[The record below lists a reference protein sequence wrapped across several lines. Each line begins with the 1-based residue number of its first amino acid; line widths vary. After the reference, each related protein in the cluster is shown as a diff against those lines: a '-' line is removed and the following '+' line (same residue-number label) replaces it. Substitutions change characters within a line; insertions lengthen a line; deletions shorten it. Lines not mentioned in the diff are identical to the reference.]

1 MADNREYFTQAVEN
15 GSIQI
20 AEDVVASVAAMAAME
35 VDGVCGLNA
44 GIGSDIAKMLG
55 KKDITKGIHIS
66 GGKEEPLS
74 IECNIV
80 ARIGTSVFDLAKAVQ
95 TAVKTSVESTTG
107 LAVEQVNVNI
117 GGISMQAEAKK

>member
-1 MADNREYFTQAVEN
+1 MADNREYFTQTVEN

-20 AEDVVASVAAMAAME
+20 AEDVVASVAAMAALE

-44 GIGSDIAKMLG
+44 GFGSDIAEMLG
-55 KKDITKGIHIS
+55 KKNITKGIRIS
-66 GGKEEPLS
+66 GGKDTPLV

-95 TAVKTSVESTTG
+95 SAVKTSVESTTG
-107 LAVEQVNVNI
+107 LVVEQVNVNI
-117 GGISMQAEAKK
+117 GGISLQREAKK

>member
-1 MADNREYFTQAVEN
+1 MADNREYFTQTVEN

-20 AEDVVASVAAMAAME
+20 AEDVVASVAAMAALE

-44 GIGSDIAKMLG
+44 GFGSDIAEMLG
-55 KKDITKGIHIS
+55 KKNITKGIRIS
-66 GGKEEPLS
+66 GGKDTPLV

-95 TAVKTSVESTTG
+95 AAVKTSVESTTG
-107 LAVEQVNVNI
+107 LVVEQVNVNI
-117 GGISMQAEAKK
+117 GGISLQREAKK

>member
-1 MADNREYFTQAVEN
+1 MADNREYFTQNVEN

-55 KKDITKGIHIS
+55 KKDITKGVRIT
-66 GGKEEPLS
+66 GGKDAPLA
-74 IECNIV
+74 IECNVV

-107 LAVEQVNVNI
+107 LVVEQVNVNI
-117 GGISMQAEAKK
+117 GGISMQRETKK